1 MPSEMMTEPNDSVA
15 TPATV
20 EGPRLAKPPVALA
33 RYIVVLVLFLCTVPL
48 MRMADGSTTLG
59 QFPTD
64 IGLKDLPRDVG
75 LERNGADS
83 DLDEISLSQLEPDEY
98 LWRRYTKIYSYQ
110 GKSYDIPLD
119 FMVVYG
125 HKKSTFHSPGFCLP
139 GGGWQIVAKSD
150 IPLDS
155 HGLPLPMNL
164 FAIQRSV
171 EGQQARQMVIY
182 SFVQGDR
189 ATSNLI
195 VHNINLLRAR
205 ILHERPT
212 GALVRVVVPVVTSE
226 ADAVQRATD
235 FMTAIYPDLRKRIG

>member
-1 MPSEMMTEPNDSVA
+1 MPSEVMTEPRESVA
-15 TPATV
+15 TPPAP
-20 EGPRLAKPPVALA
+20 ESARPARQPVSLA
-33 RYIVVLVLFLCTVPL
+33 RFIIVLALFVGTMPL

-59 QFPTD
+59 RFPVA
-64 IGLKDLPRDVG
+64 IGLKELPREVG
-75 LERNGADS
+75 PEVNGTDY
-83 DLDEISLSQLEPDEY
+83 DLDDFSLSQLEPDEY
-98 LWRRYTKIYSYQ
+98 LWRRYTQPFVWQDKT
-110 GKSYDIPLD
+110 YDIPLD

-155 HGLPLPMNL
+155 HGLPMPMNL
-164 FAIQRSV
+164 FAIQRSI
-171 EGQQARQMVIY
+171 EGQQARQVVVY

-189 ATSNLI
+189 ATPNLI
-195 VHNINLLRAR
+195 VHNMNLLRAR

-226 ADAVQRATD
+226 SEATERATE
-235 FMTAIYPDLRKRIG
+235 FIKAIYPDLRQRIG